1 MMKVSG
7 DEKKLEPPPYISC
20 TFLCYLNFIIIFF
33 FFLQYIE
40 KKSKAL
46 LRLVNSKNL
55 VNKYEDGF
63 LASHDTA
70 VNVMTT
76 TGKKEWESSL
86 REPEQ
91 TQVPM
96 ISVKGQCSAKKN
108 ISWKESAAK
117 LAKELYGSPAKK
129 CGSAAFKRI
138 QRFSVS
144 KVSVKVCTY

>member
-1 MMKVSG
+1 M
-7 DEKKLEPPPYISC
+7 EPPHYILC
-20 TFLCYLNFIIIFF
+20 TLLTVFLNF
-33 FFLQYIE
+33 FFLCLQFIE

-46 LRLVNSKNL
+46 LQLVNSKNL
-55 VNKYEDGF
+55 VNKFEDGF
-63 LASHDTA
+63 IVSHDTA
-70 VNVMTT
+70 VNILTT
-76 TGKKEWESSL
+76 PGKKEWESSL

-96 ISVKGQCSAKKN
+96 KSVKGQCSAKKI

-117 LAKELYGSPAKK
+117 LAKEVYGSPAKK
-129 CGSAAFKRI
+129 YGSAAFKRN

>member
-1 MMKVSG
+1 MIKVSG
-7 DEKKLEPPPYISC
+7 NEKKLEPPHCISC
-20 TFLCYLNFIIIFF
+20 TFLPVLLNFFF
-33 FFLQYIE
+33 CLQCIE

-46 LRLVNSKNL
+46 LQLVNSKNL
-55 VNKYEDGF
+55 VNKFEDGF

-70 VNVMTT
+70 VNIMTT

-91 TQVPM
+91 TQVPI
-96 ISVKGQCSAKKN
+96 ISVKGQCSAKKV

-117 LAKELYGSPAKK
+117 LAKEVYGSPAKK
-129 CGSAAFKRI
+129 CGSAAFKRN